1 MTARITIPPQVQ
13 ALLRQLN
20 AAGFSAYAVGGC
32 VRDSLLGCAPQDWD
46 ICTSAAP
53 EQTEVCFAA
62 DRTILTGA
70 RYGTVTVVRG
80 GVPYEITT
88 FRAEAGY
95 ADSRHPDRVDFLREL
110 APEVIIV
117 VAYGKLLP
125 KAVLDIPPHGCINV
139 HGSLLPRWRGAAP
152 IQW

>member
-32 VRDSLLGCAPQDWD
+32 VRDSLLGCTPQDWD

-53 EQTEVCFAA
+53 EQTEACFAA

-88 FRAEAGY
+88 FR
-95 ADSRHPDRVDFLREL
+95 
-110 APEVIIV
+110 
-117 VAYGKLLP
+117 
-125 KAVLDIPPHGCINV
+125 
-139 HGSLLPRWRGAAP
+139 
-152 IQW
+152 